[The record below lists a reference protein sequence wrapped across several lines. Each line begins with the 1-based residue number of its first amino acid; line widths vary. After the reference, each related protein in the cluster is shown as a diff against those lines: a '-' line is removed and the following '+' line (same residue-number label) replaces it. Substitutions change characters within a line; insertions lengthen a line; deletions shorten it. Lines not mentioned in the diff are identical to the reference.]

1 MQGWIKLHR
10 KLYAHD
16 LFQEERVFSKF
27 EAWVDLLMMANHKAD
42 KVMINSTWVPVK
54 RGQRLTSM
62 KQLAERWRWS
72 RGKVKNFLDLLKED
86 GMLTYE
92 VTSKYTLLTVE
103 NYDFYQKRESPADI
117 KPNNR
122 LTSKRHQTDT
132 NKNDLRMDKNGEELL
147 PPTLIR
153 GGRYDEH

>member
-10 KLYAHD
+10 KIRHHY

-27 EAWVDLLMMANHKAD
+27 EAWVDLMMMVNHKVD
-42 KVMINSTWVPVK
+42 KVMINSTWVQVK

-62 KQLAERWRWS
+62 KKLAEQWRWS
-72 RGKVKNFLDLLKED
+72 RGKVKKYLDLLKAD
-86 GMLTYE
+86 GMISYE
-92 VTSKYTLLTVE
+92 VTTKYIIITLL
-103 NYDFYQKRESPADI
+103 NYEFYQKSESSVDI

-122 LTSKRHQTDT
+122 STTKKHQNDT
-132 NKNDLRMDKNGEELL
+132 NKNDLRMDKNGKDLL

-153 GGRYDEH
+153 RGRYDEN